1 DGHGGSTSST
11 LTIRIDGC
19 ADNRP
24 PVAYA
29 DTISIKED
37 TSPNPVTGNVLPNDS
52 DPDGNILSVTNAG
65 TFTLDHGLLVIHADG
80 TYTYTLD
87 NNNLAVNAL
96 NDGQTLTDSF
106 TYNISDG
113 HGGTASAYLNVTING
128 TTDAPTCGC
137 HCSSTPPGGTP
148 TDTSTHV
155 TPGTWHG
162 DTISGLD
169 DTINTIYALGGN
181 DIVTGGDDAIN
192 TIYAGAGN
200 DTVTGGNNATN
211 TIYAES
217 GQDLIKG
224 GFHSINDL
232 YGASGQNHL
241 IGGDCSVNN
250 IFGGAGDATIDG
262 GNMNSINT
270 MYAGGGA
277 VTMHGGNDS
286 TNTMYAEWGN
296 GVVVTGG
303 NNAENTFFDGGGNAT
318 YIGGQGD
325 NLFVFN
331 DLKYPTL
338 SQGIQGN
345 QVYPVALTNQDV
357 TSHFEYVSNGTDT
370 VHGNAS
376 STENVIGLIGRADI
390 QTWTIN
396 LTNPTDASHAT
407 DGSWVAHAGH
417 TLSGTITNNVNGA
430 VVTFDTINKVT
441 FLG

>member
-1 DGHGGSTSST
+1 
-11 LTIRIDGC
+11 
-19 ADNRP
+19 
-24 PVAYA
+24 
-29 DTISIKED
+29 
-37 TSPNPVTGNVLPNDS
+37 
-52 DPDGNILSVTNAG
+52 
-65 TFTLDHGLLVIHADG
+65 
-80 TYTYTLD
+80 
-87 NNNLAVNAL
+87 L

-106 TYNISDG
+106 AYNISDG

-128 TTDAPTCGC
+128 TTDEPTCGC
-137 HCSSTPPGGTP
+137 HCSSTPPGAPADALSHVAFGT
-148 TDTSTHV
+148 V
-155 TPGTWHG
+155 LG
-162 DTISGLD
+162 DTIHGLD
-169 DTINTIYALGGN
+169 NTINTIY
-181 DIVTGGDDAIN
+181 D
-192 TIYAGAGN
+192 GAGN
-200 DTVTGGNNATN
+200 DTVTGGNDATN
-211 TIYAES
+211 IIYAES

-262 GNMNSINT
+262 GNMHSINT

-345 QVYPVALTNQDV
+345 QVYPIALTNQDV
-357 TSHFEYVSNGTDT
+357 TNHFEYVSNGTDT

-376 STENVIGLIGRADI
+376 STENVIGLIGRLDH

-396 LTNPTDASHAT
+396 LTNPAEASHAA
-407 DGSWVAHAGH
+407 DGSWVANTGH

-441 FLG
+441 FLV